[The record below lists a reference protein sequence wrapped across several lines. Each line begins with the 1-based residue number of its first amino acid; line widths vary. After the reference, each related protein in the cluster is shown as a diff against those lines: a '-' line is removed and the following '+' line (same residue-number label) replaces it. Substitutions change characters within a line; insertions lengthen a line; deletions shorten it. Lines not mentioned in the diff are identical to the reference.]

1 MRQYHQDELQKNIN
15 GGLISYISINV
26 NRTID
31 YFSKKFRV
39 QLLVGIVILK
49 NNMFMKLYLRV

>member
-31 YFSKKFRV
+31 YFP
-39 QLLVGIVILK
+39 K
-49 NNMFMKLYLRV
+49 NSEFNY